1 MGMNT
6 QRMHR
11 NTWIGLGVVLLL
23 ALLIVSALGGEM
35 MGRGSMVGYGAR
47 SFIGAG
53 PWLWGFGLIGLVMR
67 LAIWGVLILLVVTLF
82 RRFSRPSDN
91 EVHYSDLSSLEILRR
106 RYAGG
111 EISRGQFDEM
121 RQVLDPTPAAQ

>member
-1 MGMNT
+1 MNT

-11 NTWIGLGVVLLL
+11 HTWIGLGVVLLL
-23 ALLIVSALGGEM
+23 ALLVVSALGGGM
-35 MGRGSMVGYGAR
+35 MGRGFVGGYGAR
-47 SFIGAG
+47 AFIGAG

-91 EVHYSDLSSLEILRR
+91 EVDYSDLSSLEILRR
-106 RYAGG
+106 RYAAG
-111 EISRGQFDEM
+111 EISREQFGEM
-121 RQVLDPTPAAQ
+121 RRVLDPTPAAP